1 MREARANV
9 LARALYRATLPVRHR
24 VLLRRVRRLLLEEW
38 DGLPLVVLP
47 EVLNP
52 VVFRSGVLLAEAL
65 ASIPLPSRPGAPPR
79 ALDMGTGSGI
89 GALALARAG
98 FSVVAVDVNPEA
110 VRCARVNALLN
121 RLEGQVDVRE
131 GDLFGPVGDG
141 RFDVVA
147 FNPPFFDGAPS
158 DLHDAAWRGTGVFE
172 RFAAELPE
180 RLAPGGVA
188 LVLLSD
194 LGPEERQIDALR
206 AAGLE
211 VEHRASRQWTRERLT
226 VWAARRKGEA

>member
-1 MREARANV
+1 MKGRSSL
-9 LARALYRATLPVRHR
+9 LARTIDRATLPVRHR
-24 VLLRRVRRLLLEEW
+24 VLRRRARRLLLEEW
-38 DGLPLVVLP
+38 DGLPLLVLP

-52 VVFRSGVLLAEAL
+52 VVFRSGVLLAGAL
-65 ASIPLPSRPGAPPR
+65 ATLPCPARAGAPPR

-110 VRCARVNALLN
+110 VRCARINALLN
-121 RLEGQVDVRE
+121 RLEARVDVRE
-131 GDLFGPVGDG
+131 GDLFAPLGDE

-147 FNPPFFDGAPS
+147 FNPPFFDGTPS

-172 RFAAELPE
+172 RFAAELPR

-194 LGPEERQIDALR
+194 LGPEARQLEALR
-206 AAGLE
+206 AAGLA
-211 VEHRASRQWTRERLT
+211 VEAFAARRWTRERLT
-226 VWAARRKGEA
+226 VWAARRNENA

>member
-1 MREARANV
+1 MREPRANV

-47 EVLNP
+47 DVLNP

-65 ASIPLPSRPGAPPR
+65 AALPLPARPGGAPR

-98 FSVVAVDVNPEA
+98 FSVVAVDVSPEA
-110 VRCARVNALLN
+110 VRCARINALLN
-121 RLEGQVDVRE
+121 RLEARVEVRE
-131 GDLFGPVGDG
+131 GDLFAPVGG
-141 RFDVVA
+141 ERYDVVA
-147 FNPPFFDGAPS
+147 FNPPFFDGTPS
-158 DLHDAAWRGTGVFE
+158 DLHDRAWRGTDVFE
-172 RFAAELPE
+172 RFASGLP
-180 RLAPGGVA
+180 RHLAPGGLA

-194 LGPEERQIDALR
+194 LGPQERQLDALR
-206 AAGLE
+206 AAGFR
-211 VEHRASRQWTRERLT
+211 VEAHVSRSWTRERLT
-226 VWAARRKGEA
+226 VWAARLREGA

>member
-1 MREARANV
+1 MREPRANV

-24 VLLRRVRRLLLEEW
+24 ILLRRVRRLLIEEW
-38 DGLPLVVLP
+38 DGLPLLVLP
-47 EVLNP
+47 DVLNP

-65 ASIPLPSRPGAPPR
+65 ATLPLPERPGATR

-89 GALALARAG
+89 GALALARSG

-110 VRCARVNALLN
+110 VRCARINALLN
-121 RLEGQVDVRE
+121 RSEGRIEVRE
-131 GDLFGPVGDG
+131 GDLFSPAGEE
-141 RFDVVA
+141 RFAVVS

-158 DLHDAAWRGTGVFE
+158 DLHDTAWRGIGIFE
-172 RFAAELPE
+172 RFAAELPG

-194 LGPEERQIDALR
+194 LGPEERQLDALR
-206 AAGLE
+206 AAGLT
-211 VEHRASRQWTRERLT
+211 VTARASRRWTRERLT
-226 VWAARRKGEA
+226 VWSARREGET